1 MCRVGRWGI
10 IVWLTNAAE
19 PSPSAQVD
27 VAPSTGGNDLDKRGL
42 SSPWFV
48 YLGLNMDSD
57 VKADPSSEDALILTF
72 TPAGAQEQELRVRC
86 SSLVRRKTGYA
97 RAAECPPMKKHHP
110 PSRINRSQACAYC
123 LRCTP
128 WIRARTWPT
137 RPFGARS
144 PPPAH
149 RMGDITRVKNQAGG
163 STKATFS
170 KPLP

>member
-1 MCRVGRWGI
+1 MA
-10 IVWLTNAAE
+10 VWLTDAADS
-19 PSPSAQVD
+19 SPSAQVD

-72 TPAGAQEQELRVRC
+72 TPAGAQKQELCVRC